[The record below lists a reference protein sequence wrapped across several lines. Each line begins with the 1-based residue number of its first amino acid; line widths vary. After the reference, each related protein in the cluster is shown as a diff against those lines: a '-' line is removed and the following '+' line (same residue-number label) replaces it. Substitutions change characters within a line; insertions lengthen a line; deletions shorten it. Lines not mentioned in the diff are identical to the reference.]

1 MMFLS
6 VIGMNAQLMRAEELE
21 KYAKEKYG
29 ENWKEAA
36 TNLGAKLQLDKN
48 KALTYTQIIECTG
61 KSKEQLYIILN
72 YWYSNS
78 FGSGKAVIQLNDK
91 DAGVIIGKGYVDN
104 IAQHVGGLDAFTV
117 NITPIIKTDIKDGKV
132 RVTYTIPS
140 YEIEKKQGGGW
151 LTALAGNNRDAVKV
165 KETWAIEKCF
175 PFAQQDSH
183 KNTSAKALVMANAY
197 SNVIMNKIEEAV
209 KNGVSG
215 NETDEW

>member
-48 KALTYTQIIECTG
+48 KALTYTQIIDCTG

-91 DAGVIIGKGYVDN
+91 DAGVIIAKGYVDG
-104 IAQHVGGLDAFTV
+104 IAQHVGGLNTFTV
-117 NITPIIKTDIKDGKV
+117 SITPIIKTDIKDGKV

-140 YEIEKKQGGGW
+140 YEIEKNKV
-151 LTALAGNNRDAVKV
+151 AAG
-165 KETWAIEKCF
+165 
-175 PFAQQDSH
+175 
-183 KNTSAKALVMANAY
+183 
-197 SNVIMNKIEEAV
+197 
-209 KNGVSG
+209 
-215 NETDEW
+215 